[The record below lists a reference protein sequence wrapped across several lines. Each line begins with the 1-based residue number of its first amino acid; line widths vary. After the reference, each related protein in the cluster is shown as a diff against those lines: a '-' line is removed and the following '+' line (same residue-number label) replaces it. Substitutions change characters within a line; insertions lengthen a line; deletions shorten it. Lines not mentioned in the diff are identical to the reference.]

1 MILNNHINHH
11 YRELITDMNVT
22 NKTIEGPFPLYLLY
36 LLNENL
42 NLSTK
47 IDQLFEYTTT
57 FLKNNLDINEF
68 CFMLSNGN
76 NDELTI
82 LKTGGDTFETVKD
95 ISFKKGEEYSCIAA
109 QTGEPFLLNDISK
122 ENKQL
127 FYKGKLENTGSFLS
141 LPLQTKNH
149 RILGLLNIHKKEVNA
164 FTEED
169 KDLLAIIALNIAN
182 TIERIELY
190 EKAEKGAMYDD
201 LTMLYQRKYFFD
213 SCHHEHSKAKRHS
226 MNFSIAM
233 IDIDY
238 FKYYNDTYGHLFGD
252 EILKKLAYI
261 LKSNVRYSDIVSRY
275 GGEEFA
281 ILLPGMDKNNATLVI
296 DKLRETV
303 KRILSLEITEG
314 KIECVTITAGIAC
327 YPEDGD
333 SVKQILSA
341 ADKYLY
347 IGKSCGRNRV
357 VNTTLDDQPVQQN
370 EKKAK
375 YTSLLNREE
384 INLLLYKNVNRQIT
398 RFKTLLKVDKGINN
412 IQFFEIKITEDDW
425 RICAIGD
432 ISQGGFK
439 GELNFKPELDEI
451 YTCRAVVDSGVYMPA
466 TFSVR
471 IAHNRIIHKNRYEIG
486 AEIVDGHN
494 NWKQLFC
501 LLMNTTKESPV

>member
-1 MILNNHINHH
+1 MLLNKYNRHYKKCSTDINA
-11 YRELITDMNVT
+11 T
-22 NKTIEGPFPLYLLY
+22 NKTSESAYLLY

-47 IDQLFEYTTT
+47 LDELFEYTTS
-57 FLKNNLDINEF
+57 FFKNNLDIKDF
-68 CFMLSNGN
+68 CFMLNHGD

-82 LKTGGDTFETVKD
+82 SKTGSDVFDAAKD
-95 ISFKKGEEYSCIAA
+95 LTFKKGEEYSCIAA
-109 QTGEPFLLNDISK
+109 QTGDPLLLNDISK
-122 ENKQL
+122 KNNQL
-127 FYKGKLENTGSFLS
+127 FYKGKLENTGTFLS
-141 LPLQTKNH
+141 LPLQSKNN
-149 RILGLLNIHKKEVNA
+149 RILGLLNIHKREINA

-169 KDLLAIIALNIAN
+169 KELLTTVALNIAN

-213 SCHHEHSKAKRHS
+213 SCQLEFSKAIRHNL
-226 MNFSIAM
+226 NFSIAM

-281 ILLPGMDKNNATLVI
+281 ILLPDMDKGSATIVI

-303 KRILSLEITEG
+303 KRILSLETANG
-314 KIECVTITAGIAC
+314 KIECVTITAGVAA
-327 YPEDGD
+327 YPVDGD
-333 SVKQILSA
+333 SVKQILST

-357 VNTTLDDQPVQQN
+357 VNTTLDNQPLQQD
-370 EKKAK
+370 KKAK
-375 YTSLLNREE
+375 YSALLNREE
-384 INLLLYKNVNRQIT
+384 INLLLYKNVNRQIN
-398 RFKTLLKVDKGINN
+398 RHKTLLRVDKGINN
-412 IQFFEIKITEDDW
+412 IQFFEIKVTEDDW

-432 ISQGGFK
+432 ISNGGFK
-439 GELNFKPELDEI
+439 GELNFKPKLDEI
-451 YTCRAVVDSGVYMPA
+451 YTCRAVVDSEVHIPA
-466 TFSVR
+466 VFSIR
-471 IAHNRIIHKNRYEIG
+471 IAHNRTIHKNRYEIG

-494 NWKQLFC
+494 NWKRLFS
-501 LLMNTTKESPV
+501 LLVNNTK